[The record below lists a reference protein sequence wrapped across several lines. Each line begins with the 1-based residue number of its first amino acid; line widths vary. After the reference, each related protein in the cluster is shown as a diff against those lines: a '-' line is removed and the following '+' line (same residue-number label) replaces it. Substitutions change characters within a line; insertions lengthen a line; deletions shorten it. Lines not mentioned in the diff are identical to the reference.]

1 MASKYAFGQGLKE
14 LRFLF
19 CQTSE
24 HSAPVRYA
32 TSDPVTM
39 PQCARQRGD
48 WDGSNE
54 EDVANRVRRNF
65 LTRSYPTM
73 KKHNPHTPIMIREAS
88 GTEPTLYAR
97 FGASDS
103 SFRAASAY

>member
-24 HSAPVRYA
+24 HSAATRYA
-32 TSDPVTM
+32 TITFEKH
-39 PQCARQRGD
+39 CAMRVEADVVNGHTG
-48 WDGSNE
+48 GS
-54 EDVANRVRRNF
+54 VLTAICRNF
-65 LTRSYPTM
+65 LLRSYPTM

-88 GTEPTLYAR
+88 GTEPTVYAR
-97 FGASDS
+97 FGASHS
-103 SFRAASAY
+103 TV